1 MIENG
6 FLLLTNNWNALD
18 SMFALFRVAKFCRPL
33 KNWQKNSAM
42 KSLYKSQL
50 FHSLHKN
57 YINKSNPFRTGILK
71 SKLVK
76 KVWLSNDI
84 QTRITDKKKRSRKRF
99 NDFPFLILVQSKR
112 NGYFI
117 SHKILTCKYLDVL
130 TVNFFQHL
138 WKSGW
143 SDQLKK

>member
-42 KSLYKSQL
+42 KSSYKLQL

-57 YINKSNPFRTGILK
+57 YINKPNPSRTGILK

-76 KVWLSNDI
+76 KVWLSNDFK
-84 QTRITDKKKRSRKRF
+84 QEWLKRWRKRF